1 MPLTDQCLTA
11 NVIVFAIL
19 PESLRKSSQI
29 LENPKDLPIQ
39 HYFNFSI
46 ELDLIKLKQKDS
58 NE

>member
-29 LENPKDLPIQ
+29 LENPKDLPI